1 MAPMA
6 KKALAPSNVT
16 TRDSKGRKFISIV
29 ESAYNKAG
37 LSEEEAQR
45 VNDKSGLAE
54 LIGNFISE
62 NRANNKFKDEETSS
76 NYGYLSGYKSKG
88 EDLDR
93 QIEVIQKLFPGLG
106 GANSDYLNK
115 VKSGQVKVG
124 QIGEKFF
131 AVPNIWK
138 SGGLAIFGSAYSQA
152 LQAVLDKI
160 KETRNG
166 KFYNYREDEIDEKH
180 IRQTS
185 RTIKAFRELSVA
197 QDNPDILIVSAQ
209 FGIRHRGR
217 SVRRAREVF
226 ASSEFG
232 IGAFAIGIMLLTH
245 PERLQNCNDL
255 LIDCAGDD
263 FFDKV
268 GGVFD
273 TSPFLSFRNDE
284 VEFGARY
291 VDYTGRR
298 CGSASAFLPQ

>member
-1 MAPMA
+1 MA

-16 TRDSKGRKFISIV
+16 TRDPKGRKFISIV
-29 ESAYNKAG
+29 ESAYNKAE

-45 VNDKSGLAE
+45 VNDTSGLAE

-131 AVPNIWK
+131 AVLNIWK
-138 SGGLAIFGSAYSQA
+138 SGGLAISGSTYSQA
-152 LQAVLDKI
+152 LQIVADKI

-166 KFYNYREDEIDEKH
+166 EFYNYREGQIDEKH
-180 IRQTS
+180 IRQTT
-185 RTIKAFRELSVA
+185 RTVKALQELSVA
-197 QDNPDILIVSAQ
+197 QGNPDIIIISAQ

-217 SVRRAREVF
+217 SVRRAR
-226 ASSEFG
+226 
-232 IGAFAIGIMLLTH
+232 
-245 PERLQNCNDL
+245 
-255 LIDCAGDD
+255 
-263 FFDKV
+263 
-268 GGVFD
+268 
-273 TSPFLSFRNDE
+273 
-284 VEFGARY
+284 
-291 VDYTGRR
+291 
-298 CGSASAFLPQ
+298 